1 MDASVTSLLY
11 AEPRLYDLVFPDA
24 AETELRMC
32 LAAFERY
39 AGSPPR
45 SALDLG
51 CGTAMNL
58 ERLARTI
65 PDCWGVDFLASNIA
79 YARVVRPQLALS
91 VGDMRHIRLGRAFD
105 VVTCFG
111 NALSYALTDADLA
124 AVAATFA
131 AHCRPGG
138 LLLVDALNAKSY
150 LEGGVPPVVE
160 GRVDVPGFQA
170 RSVSRLALDRAARRL
185 TRRRTWHIAGAT
197 DVEDFA
203 EYRLVQPDE
212 LRALVA
218 GAGFQVLAL
227 HDNREF
233 RDSDLA
239 GGPAPAADVAG
250 MRGRKLYLVA
260 RRSAET

>member
-1 MDASVTSLLY
+1 MDARVKSLLY
-11 AEPRLYDLVFPDA
+11 DRPDLYDLVFPDT

-39 AGSPPR
+39 AAAPPR

-65 PDCWGVDFLASNIA
+65 PDCWGVDLLAGNVT
-79 YARVVRPQLALS
+79 YARAVRPQLTVS
-91 VGDMRHIRLGRAFD
+91 VGDMRHVRLGRAFD

-131 AHCRPGG
+131 AHCRPDG
-138 LLLVDALNAKSY
+138 LLLIDALNAKSY
-150 LEGGVPPVVE
+150 LEGGFPPRVE
-160 GRVDVPGFQA
+160 GRVDVTGFQA
-170 RSVSRLALDRAARRL
+170 TSVSHLAVDRGARRL
-185 TRRRTWHIAGAT
+185 TRRRVWRIPGAA

-203 EYRLVQPDE
+203 EYRLLQPEE
-212 LRALVA
+212 LRAVVT
-218 GAGFQVLAL
+218 GAGFEVLAL

-233 RDSDLA
+233 RASDLTGA
-239 GGPAPAADVAG
+239 APAAPDVAG

-260 RRSAET
+260 RRRAGD

>member
-1 MDASVTSLLY
+1 MDASVKSLLY
-11 AEPRLYDLVFPDA
+11 ARPRLYDLVFPDA

-39 AGSPPR
+39 AAAPPR

-65 PDCWGVDFLASNIA
+65 PDCWGVDFLESNIA
-79 YARVVRPQLALS
+79 YARSVRPRLTLS
-91 VGDMRHIRLGRAFD
+91 VGDMRHVRLGRIFD
-105 VVTCFG
+105 LVTCCG

-138 LLLVDALNAKSY
+138 LLMVDALNARSY
-150 LEGGVPPVVE
+150 LEGGFSPRVE
-160 GRVDVPGFQA
+160 ARVDTAEFSA
-170 RSVSRLALDRAARRL
+170 ASVSHLALDRAGRRL
-185 TRRRTWHIAGAT
+185 TRRRVWQIAGQP
-197 DVEDFA
+197 DVEDYA
-203 EYRLVQPDE
+203 EYRLLEPE
-212 LRALVA
+212 EFRGLIAR
-218 GAGFQVLAL
+218 AGFAVLSL
-227 HDNREF
+227 HDNRDF
-233 RDSDLA
+233 RESDLT
-239 GGPAPAADVAG
+239 GVVPAAPDVGG

-260 RRSAET
+260 RRA